1 MFEIKPAKRENAPI
15 TAAFIGGSGSGKTYS
30 ALLFARGL
38 AGPDG
43 KIVVID
49 TEGGRSKIYA
59 DQDELKGSDGIA
71 FHHLD
76 LVEPYRSERFREA
89 FKAAIASGAACVVID
104 TISHEHEGFLE
115 YADQEAERMG
125 FSKMSNRNKW
135 IKPKSGRKRFYSAIS
150 SSHAHVVATIRLNR
164 IVNMDVKPAVEIM
177 KPECDKDF
185 PYRLDLSVE
194 IQQDHTTKV
203 IKVPEPLIG
212 IVEDGVMIGK
222 HHGEALIKDAAQN
235 SEPVADNMTLINALE
250 GSADMGSEA
259 FKTAWATAW
268 RSSGPSDTPEDM
280 KTVTGHPDRV
290 LMMKHKD
297 RLKALAVAADALDK
311 PDDVAGELGRMSN
324 EPDAEAES
332 GMFGGRE

>member
-1 MFEIKPAKRENAPI
+1 MNMFEITEAKRESAPI

-38 AGPDG
+38 VGPEG

-59 DQDELKGSDGIA
+59 NVDALKGSDGVA

-76 LVEPYRSERFREA
+76 FVEPYRSERFSEA
-89 FKAAIASGAACVVID
+89 FKKAISFGADCVVID

-115 YADQEAERMG
+115 YADQEEGRIGGRGAKR
-125 FSKMSNRNKW
+125 SKW

-150 SSHAHVVATIRLNR
+150 SSDAHVIATIRLNR

-194 IQQDHTTKV
+194 LSPDHITKI

-212 IVEDGVMIGK
+212 IILDGEMIGLR
-222 HHGEALIKDAAQN
+222 HGQALAADIGGQAKPEID
-235 SEPVADNMTLINALE
+235 SAMIEALE
-250 GSADMGSEA
+250 GAADMGSEA
-259 FKTAWATAW
+259 LKNAWGTSWKHA
-268 RSSGPSDTPEDM
+268 GPSETGEDM
-280 KTVTGHPDRV
+280 RNVTPQRAE
-290 LMMKHKD
+290 MNKHKD
-297 RLKALAVAADALDK
+297 RLKALAVAADQVDQEEDQAGDIGSM
-311 PDDVAGELGRMSN
+311 PDQREGEGG
-324 EPDAEAES
+324 EG
-332 GMFGGRE
+332 GMFGGEK